1 MLCKVPPAQ
10 LDNASPATRAA
21 ARADYIANGR
31 DWQHDWE
38 VFLALDTYVQ
48 LAEGFGWD
56 FYAKVFTLYK
66 NLPTRGSR
74 TRTPA
79 SRPGFA

>member
-48 LAEGFGWD
+48 
-56 FYAKVFTLYK
+56 V
-66 NLPTRGSR
+66 GSR
-74 TRTPA
+74 GTWRVWGSGQVVSA
-79 SRPGFA
+79 SGVGP